1 MSPPPPSF
9 FLFLF
14 SRNSIRASK
23 EALYFDATMEMI
35 SRIDFPYTDLIKSG
49 MDRL

>member
-14 SRNSIRASK
+14 SRNSIRAWK
-23 EALYFDATMEMI
+23 EALYGILMEMI